1 MKLLR
6 LPVLVL
12 LAAAI
17 ASTQAPQSSPK
28 PTEQVV
34 TQYEK
39 LVSRGALLTPSGW
52 KTASRLFY
60 ESQAFPRDG
69 TISLTS
75 AATAAMIGEMWVKGN
90 RADVQTKWTDSFGS
104 IDSTLRYKP
113 VWRPPVVFMTVYD
126 FHMIYTNKHR
136 DISANGAVTE
146 TTGSWEWKLE
156 GPQKVRWTT
165 VARAIEYLNRM
176 RDTSDDPVIRENA
189 EKTIAALKHL
199 HVGCGTAS
207 AC

>member
-6 LPVLVL
+6 AAVLIL
-12 LAAAI
+12 LAAVMTTA
-17 ASTQAPQSSPK
+17 QAPQSSPK

-34 TQYEK
+34 GQYEE
-39 LVSRGALLTPSGW
+39 LVSRGALLTPTGW
-52 KTASRLFY
+52 KAASRFFY
-60 ESQAFPRDG
+60 ESQAFPHNG
-69 TISLTS
+69 TIFLTS
-75 AATAAMIGEMWVKGN
+75 SATAAMIGEMWVKGD
-90 RADVQTKWTDSFGS
+90 RADVQTKWTDYFGS
-104 IDSTLRYKP
+104 IDSSLRYKP
-113 VWRPPVVFMTVYD
+113 ESRPAAVVMTVYD

-136 DISANGAVTE
+136 DMAASGAVTE
-146 TTGSWEWKLE
+146 TTGPWEWKLE
-156 GPQKVRWTT
+156 EPQKVRWTT
-165 VARAIEYLNRM
+165 VARALEYLTRA

>member
-1 MKLLR
+1 MIMLR
-6 LPVLVL
+6 ATLLVL

-17 ASTQAPQSSPK
+17 TSAQASPSPSK

-39 LVSRGALLTPSGW
+39 LVSRGALLTPTGW
-52 KTASRLFY
+52 KAASRFFY
-60 ESQAFPRDG
+60 ESHAFPRNG

-75 AATAAMIGEMWVKGN
+75 SATAGMIGEMWVKGD
-90 RADVQTKWTDSFGS
+90 RAEIQTKWTDYYGE
-104 IDSTLRYKP
+104 IDSSWRYH
-113 VWRPPVVFMTVYD
+113 PPQTDPHVTMTGYD
-126 FHMIYTNKHR
+126 FRMIYTNKHR
-136 DISANGAVTE
+136 DISANGSVTE
-146 TTGSWEWKLE
+146 TTGPWEWKLE

-165 VARAIEYLNRM
+165 VARAIEYLTRM
-176 RDTSDDPVIRENA
+176 RDTADDPVIRENA